1 MVDEKIITTKE
12 FATACRKAI
21 PEGIV
26 LLENDGSRKRNEKL
40 TNVFR
45 NEF

>member
-21 PEGIV
+21 PEGISACIFF
-26 LLENDGSRKRNEKL
+26 L
-40 TNVFR
+40 F
-45 NEF
+45 